1 MTKKWLLL
9 GMLVAAAPAQAATVI
24 KLGHG
29 ANENFHMSRAMVEFE
44 RLVEEGSD
52 GEIDVQIFPSS
63 QMGPDRAM
71 IEGVQTGILEM
82 AVSPSSFAASTSA
95 PQRSSASAQSCLP
108 QAAARM
114 SAVWP

>member
-1 MTKKWLLL
+1 
-9 GMLVAAAPAQAATVI
+9 
-24 KLGHG
+24 
-29 ANENFHMSRAMVEFE
+29 VEFE

-82 AVSPSSFAASTSA
+82 AVSPSSFFNNWDPAFGVVELAYIYPDKDTA
-95 PQRSSASAQSCLP
+95 LDVLDGPEGD
-108 QAAARM
+108 
-114 SAVWP
+114 